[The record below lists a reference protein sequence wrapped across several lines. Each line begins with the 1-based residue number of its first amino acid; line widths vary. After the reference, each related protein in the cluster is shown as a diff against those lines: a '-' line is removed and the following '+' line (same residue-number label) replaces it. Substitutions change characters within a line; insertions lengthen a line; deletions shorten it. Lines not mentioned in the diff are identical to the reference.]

1 MKIHS
6 FLITAQFLAALTTQS
21 VFASNIV
28 SIKDVGKTINGS
40 SSADNLL
47 GSHGDD
53 RILSGGLTHGA
64 ESIRTRGG
72 SDRLVFTSG
81 DSVVADV
88 ADIGNGHIR
97 IRDLIIDNI
106 DINPEADSISLGRL
120 IGNDNLDASNIGDYL
135 YVVSGAGNLP
145 GPGLIDPP
153 LFGWSYHRTLVFIN
167 LEGDFSSADRQALRA
182 GAGHVGGHGTDLLL
196 EFQNEQG
203 NNNFRAVTGH
213 PNNTVAQFQALIDMG
228 FLELSTT
235 DIFGSSGGDI
245 LEGTNKDER
254 IFSGGTQQSA
264 ESVRGNG
271 GADSLIFKVDDMI
284 AGGHVRVRDFV
295 IDDMQANAEAD
306 SIVLGQLIG
315 QSNLDASNI
324 GNYLH
329 VVSGC
334 WGNVR
339 SVISI
344 NLDGDFTAAD
354 RQALDGCPSPGLLS
368 NYGVELLL
376 EFQGQ
381 QANNH
386 LETITGFSDNSTDQF
401 QLLIDWGFLDI

>member
-6 FLITAQFLAALTTQS
+6 SLIMVQFLIVLVSQS
-21 VFASNIV
+21 VFASNVV
-28 SIKDVGKTINGS
+28 SIKDVGRTVNGS
-40 SSADNLL
+40 SNAENLV
-47 GSHGDD
+47 GSHGND
-53 RILSGGLTHGA
+53 RILSGGVSSGA
-64 ESIRTRGG
+64 ESIRGLGG
-72 SDRLVFTSG
+72 ADRLVFNSSDG
-81 DSVVADV
+81 IVPDV
-88 ADIGNGHIR
+88 ADIGHGHIR

-106 DINPEADSISLGRL
+106 NINPEADSVSLGRL
-120 IGNDNLDASNIGDYL
+120 IGHDDLDASNIGDYL
-135 YVVSGAGNLP
+135 YIVSGAGNLP

-153 LFGWSYHRTLVFIN
+153 LFGWSYHRTLVFVN

-182 GAGHVGGHGTDLLL
+182 GAGNVGGHGADLVL

-254 IFSGGTQQSA
+254 IFSGGTRQAA

-271 GADSLIFKVDDMI
+271 GADSLIFESDDMI

-295 IDDMQANAEAD
+295 IDDMQINADAD
-306 SIVLGQLIG
+306 SVVLGQLIA
-315 QSNLDASNI
+315 QNNLDASNI

-334 WGNVR
+334 WGHVR
-339 SVISI
+339 SVVSI